1 MEEVT
6 RRYYYWAPEIKDSG
20 YYIINQVRGGGYT
33 WEWNE
38 PNEKPVFPNEVY
50 GTISEALEAA
60 AKDWDDNGS
69 SKFLSFRLLQAA
81 RAYERQGL

>member
-1 MEEVT
+1 MQEVT
-6 RRYYYWAPEIKDSG
+6 KPYYYDPAMAKDSG
-20 YYIINQVRGGGYT
+20 YYVINQVRGGGYT

-38 PNEKPVFPNEVY
+38 PSEKPDFPNEVY

-69 SKFLSFRLLQAA
+69 GKFLSVVLRQAA
-81 RAYERQGL
+81 RAYERGDA